1 MTEVEMTKALS
12 KPKVQPKPRVL
23 SGIQASGRLH
33 LGNYIGAVSL
43 WAENQVQYENFLFVA
58 DLHALTVPESVDPK
72 ILRERV
78 EEVFA
83 LYLACGIDP
92 DQSTLF
98 VQSEVPQHAE
108 LAWLLT
114 CATPVSWLERAT
126 QYKIKASSDNASA
139 GLLCYPSLQAADI
152 LLYDADAVPVGDDQ
166 RQHVEIARSIGR
178 RFNSLFGEVLKI
190 PELLV
195 RESGSRIMGLDD
207 ATAKMSKST
216 AEKQSGHAV
225 GLLDTP
231 PQARKK
237 IMRAQTDSGSAVDFS
252 SELSPGVENLLV
264 IHEALTGS
272 HRDQSVA
279 AFDGVQYG
287 NLKKQVAEV
296 VTETLEGIQRS
307 YKEIVDDRTRL
318 DKLLTLGSERA
329 RQVAAA
335 KLAQC
340 YEAVGLRR

>member
-1 MTEVEMTKALS
+1 MTKDLT
-12 KPKVQPKPRVL
+12 KPRVL

-33 LGNYIGAVSL
+33 IGNYIGAVSL
-43 WAENQVQYENFLFVA
+43 WAENQAQYENFLFVA

-72 ILRERV
+72 ILRARV

-92 DQSTLF
+92 EQSTLF

-108 LAWLLT
+108 LGWLLT

-126 QYKIKASSDNASA
+126 QYKVKGSSENASA

-166 RQHVEIARSIGR
+166 RQHVEITRSIGR
-178 RFNSLFGEVLKI
+178 RFNSLFGKILKI

-195 RESGSRIMGLDD
+195 RASGSRIMGLDD

-216 AEKQSGHAV
+216 AEKQSGHAI

-231 PQARKK
+231 SQARKK
-237 IMRAQTDSGSAVDFS
+237 IMRAQTDSGSAVDFTS
-252 SELSPGVENLLV
+252 DLGPGVENLLV
-264 IHEALTGS
+264 MYEALTGS
-272 HRDQSVA
+272 NRGQSVTI
-279 AFDGVQYG
+279 FDGVQYG

-296 VTETLEGIQRS
+296 VIETLEGIQRS
-307 YKEIVDDRTRL
+307 YKEIVDDRARL

>member
-1 MTEVEMTKALS
+1 MTKA
-12 KPKVQPKPRVL
+12 QAKPRVL

-33 LGNYIGAVSL
+33 IGNYIGAISL
-43 WAENQVQYENFLFVA
+43 WAENQAQYENFLFVA
-58 DLHALTVPESVDPK
+58 DLHALTIPESVDPK
-72 ILRERV
+72 VLRGRV

-92 DQSTLF
+92 EQSTLF

-108 LAWLLT
+108 LSWLLT
-114 CATPVSWLERAT
+114 CTTPVSWLERAT
-126 QYKIKASSDNASA
+126 QYKVKGSSEHASA

-166 RQHVEIARSIGR
+166 RQHVEITRAIGR
-178 RFNSLFGEVLKI
+178 RFNGLFGEILKI
-190 PELLV
+190 PDLLI

-216 AEKQSGHAV
+216 AEKQSGHAI
-225 GLLDTP
+225 GLLDTSS
-231 PQARKK
+231 QTRKK
-237 IMRAQTDSGSAVDFS
+237 IMRAQTDSGSAVDFAT
-252 SELSPGVENLLV
+252 ELSQGVENLLV
-264 IHEALTGS
+264 IHEALTGNT
-272 HRDQSVA
+272 RGQSIA
-279 AFDGVQYG
+279 SFDGMQYG
-287 NLKKQVAEV
+287 SLKKQVAEV
-296 VTETLEGIQRS
+296 VIETLEGIQRS
-307 YKEIVDDRTRL
+307 YNEIVEDRARL
-318 DKLLTLGSERA
+318 DKLLALGSERA